1 MNHRKI
7 KLSVTFTSP
16 TRTTT
21 TKTTNKISFTRSSS
35 CSHSNHQP
43 SSLRTMSVDQTQLQ
57 NHLYNLQNNNNNPN
71 NIPNNIPH
79 HSINTNNGKIYPT
92 ARMPIVQGKK
102 HRLLDRSKS
111 HEGKLKL
118 TRSQQSVDE
127 FHHPNLNVNLEI
139 DSNNNERSTQK
150 FEKETSP
157 PPATQCIFPLVGKKK
172 KDSSRK
178 IKLIEKKMLSA
189 AVSDG
194 NTRAL
199 AKSKSTIFR
208 GVKLDR

>member
-43 SSLRTMSVDQTQLQ
+43 SPLRTMSVDQTQLQ
-57 NHLYNLQNNNNNPN
+57 NHLYNLQNNNNNNPN
-71 NIPNNIPH
+71 NIVPH

>member
-1 MNHRKI
+1 MNHRKV

-16 TRTTT
+16 TKTTT
-21 TKTTNKISFTRSSS
+21 TTTNKISFTRSSS
-35 CSHSNHQP
+35 CSHANHQP
-43 SSLRTMSVDQTQLQ
+43 FPLRTMSVDQTQLQ
-57 NHLYNLQNNNNNPN
+57 NHLYNLQNNQNS
-71 NIPNNIPH
+71 NIRDVPH

-92 ARMPIVQGKK
+92 ARMPIVTVQGKK

-127 FHHPNLNVNLEI
+127 FHHNPNLQNVNFNNNE
-139 DSNNNERSTQK
+139 NTNNERSTQK

-199 AKSKSTIFR
+199 AKSKSTIFE
-208 GVKLDR
+208 GVDK